1 MLVIIRPRRLTLV
14 LIGVAV
20 LLGAV
25 SLTVNLLAYQAGN
38 TQMPAA
44 GTLGAGPQDFFNVDR
59 EANLPTWFSSA
70 VLLLAAASVAGVA
83 AWASRTRDR
92 WRWHWWVLAAAFC
105 YLSIDELVRLHEKAS
120 GQVSQVVDATGIFTF
135 GWWVVAVPL
144 VAVFAIAYLRFL
156 RALPAKVGGLMVLA
170 GGLYVGGAIGM
181 EIVASWLADAQGT
194 LSPAYS
200 LVTTVEELLEMV
212 GVVVFLHAVNT
223 YANSRLTVVD
233 APAAHAPTVQTADP
247 GPRRPH
253 RAAQPVRPVP
263 GMVAPRPAAKAGQG
277 DRRGR

>member
-1 MLVIIRPRRLTLV
+1 MLVIVRPRRLTLV

-25 SLTVNLLAYQAGN
+25 SLTVNLLAFR
-38 TQMPAA
+38 A
-44 GTLGAGPQDFFNVDR
+44 GTTQTPVAGSLGAGPQDFFNVDR
-59 EANLPTWFSSA
+59 EANLPTWFATA

-92 WRWHWWVLAAAFC
+92 WRWHWWVLAATFC
-105 YLSIDELVRLHEKAS
+105 YLSIDELVRLHEKAI
-120 GQVSQVVDATGIFTF
+120 GPVSQVIDATGIFTF
-135 GWWVVAVPL
+135 GWWVPAAPL
-144 VAVFAIAYLRFL
+144 VIVFAIAYLRFL

-170 GGLYVGGAIGM
+170 GALYVGGAMGM
-181 EIVASWLADAQGT
+181 EIVGSWVADARGT

-200 LVTTVEELLEMV
+200 VVTTVEEMLEML
-212 GVVVFLHAVNT
+212 GVIVFLHAVAT

-233 APAAHAPTVQTADP
+233 ASRATAPTVQAADP
-247 GPRRPH
+247 GPRRSH
-253 RAAQPVRPVP
+253 RAAQPARPVT
-263 GMVAPRPAAKAGQG
+263 GMVGPRPAAEAGLG